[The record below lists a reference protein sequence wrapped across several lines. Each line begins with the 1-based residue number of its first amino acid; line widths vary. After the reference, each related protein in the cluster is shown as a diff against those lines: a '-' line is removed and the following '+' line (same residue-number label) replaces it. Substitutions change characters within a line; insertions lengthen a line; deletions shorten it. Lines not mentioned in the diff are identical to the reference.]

1 MTFGDIRCFYHL
13 SKHEEEPE
21 VLTAVLDI
29 VADVTEEAD
38 DVPDDGLHP
47 SVGPG
52 GGGARETLLKEPG
65 EVGPHVPGGALHQEG
80 PDVLEAVLRGQ
91 KLEQPDGGR
100 GTLCDD
106 GVDGLNPVCQIRPAK
121 QEEDANAIPCYSMN
135 FNNPSLHP

>member
-1 MTFGDIRCFYHL
+1 M

-29 VADVTEEAD
+29 VPHVTEEAD

-47 SVGPG
+47 GVGPG
-52 GGGARETLLKEPG
+52 SGGARETLLQEPG

-80 PDVLEAVLRGQ
+80 SDVLEAVLRGQ
-91 KLEQPDGGR
+91 KLEQPGGGR
-100 GTLCDD
+100 GTLGDD

-121 QEEDANAIPCYSMN
+121 
-135 FNNPSLHP
+135 